1 MSTFK
6 DALIEL
12 DNEIADI
19 ITSYPDKAK
28 IELSYLRAMRKNIGR
43 IVALTKKHE
52 QMRQQQPKQ
61 KSRSR

>member
-28 IELSYLRAMRKNIGR
+28 IELSYLRAMRKNIGH
-43 IVALTKKHE
+43 IVALTEKHE